1 MARLADRHPE
11 NVDGDWYVDT
21 RCIDCDV
28 SRHHAPSLIAS
39 LADGQSVVVRQ
50 PESPREI
57 QEMWRAALAC
67 PTRSIGT
74 RSRQAAPPGVFPWEV
89 TPGVWLC
96 GHNDRRS
103 FGAHAWF
110 VPGSSAAGRGGL
122 LVDSPHYE
130 RSIVEAIEG
139 RGGLD
144 HVLLSHQDD
153 VADAQKYAE
162 HFGAR
167 VWIHE
172 ADAHAAPFATDVL
185 TGPEQSVVTPGV
197 IAFPVPG
204 HTRGS
209 VLYVVEDEWLFSG
222 DTLAW
227 FHREGDLGGFRGA
240 TWYSW
245 DALRTSL
252 GRFAESGNRFAWIG
266 PGHGKWH
273 SATADEMHARLVA
286 LVERM

>member
-1 MARLADRHPE
+1 VARVADRHPANAPGE
-11 NVDGDWYVDT
+11 WYVDR

-28 SRHHAPSLIAS
+28 ARHYAPELIHA
-39 LADGQSVVVRQ
+39 LADGQSVITRQ
-50 PESPREI
+50 PETPDE
-57 QEMWRAALAC
+57 ELTLWRAALAC

-74 RSRQAAPPGVFPWEV
+74 LDRRPAPPGVFPYEV
-89 TPGVWLC
+89 TPGVHLC

-110 VPGSSAAGRGGL
+110 VPGGTDGV
-122 LVDSPHYE
+122 LVDAPHWDGE
-130 RSIVEAIEG
+130 LVGAMETA
-139 RGGLD
+139 GGIG
-144 HVLLSHQDD
+144 HVLLTHRDD
-153 VADAQKYAE
+153 VADARRYAE

-172 ADAHAAPFATDVL
+172 ADRDAAPFATDLLGDDETVI
-185 TGPEQSVVTPGV
+185 TDGVV
-197 IAFPVPG
+197 AFPVPG

-209 VLYVVEDEWLFSG
+209 VLYLHEQKHLFSG

-227 FHREGDLGGFRGA
+227 FWREGDLGAFRGA

-245 DALRTSL
+245 PVLQASLR
-252 GRFAESGNRFAWIG
+252 RFVESGHRFEWIC

-273 SATADEMHARLVA
+273 GAPAAEMHRRLA
-286 LVERM
+286 DLVERM